1 MDAILLILALLSV
14 SVPFII
20 AKLYWWVGFWLILAG
35 VLAIVE
41 LTAKIVTGK
50 TISQQFWAFR
60 KDSNTLKWK
69 LWLIFG
75 GMTIFWIYLLC
86 HLFM

>member
-20 AKLYWWVGFWLILAG
+20 AKLWWWMWFWIALSI
-35 VLAIVE
+35 VLAVFEIV
-41 LTAKIVTGK
+41 AKLITGK

-69 LWLIFG
+69 VWLIFG